1 MSKISTFITRG
12 DNIESVH
19 GIKCIVLNKK
29 KEILLSTNN
38 NKDLIFPRS
47 SIKIFQ
53 ALPFILSG
61 ASKKYNLNSRQVAL
75 ACSSHTGENFHLIDL
90 KNWFEKLKIKMNKLK
105 CGIHNPIN
113 LASSDKLLLSGNKPD
128 QLHNN
133 CSGKHL
139 AMLSSCLVN
148 NYNLNNYLETNHP
161 HQKKI
166 RDILELYMN
175 KKINKK
181 NYSVDGCSA
190 PQYAF
195 ELKDLSEG
203 LINLISSYNDKFAF
217 NYEIKFLINNIL
229 NNPMMIG
236 GKKRFDSEL
245 IKICNKKLFCKGGAE
260 GVFLFA
266 HLKKEIAGAIKV
278 IDGNER
284 AVPSAVAAIL
294 KKLKITSHEE
304 NYNLKIWLNSFIY
317 NHAKTI
323 TGKIFTKIN

>member
-61 ASKKYNLNSRQVAL
+61 ATKKYNLNSKQVAL

-90 KNWFEKLKIKMNKLK
+90 KNWFEKLKIKMNNLK

-166 RDILELYMN
+166 RDVLELYMN

-203 LINLISSYNDKFAF
+203 LINLISSYNNKFAF

-245 IKICNKKLFCKGGAE
+245 IKICNRKLFCKGGAE
-260 GVFLFA
+260 GVFLFL
-266 HLKKEIAGAIKV
+266 HLKKGIFGILKV
-278 IDGNER
+278 SDGNER
-284 AVPSAVAAIL
+284 ALPSVIYNFC
-294 KKLKITSHEE
+294 KKFKLLNNKEI
-304 NYNLKIWLNSFIY
+304 NKFKLWNNLTLY
-317 NHAKTI
+317 NHANTKIGDIKTI
-323 TGKIFTKIN
+323 IE